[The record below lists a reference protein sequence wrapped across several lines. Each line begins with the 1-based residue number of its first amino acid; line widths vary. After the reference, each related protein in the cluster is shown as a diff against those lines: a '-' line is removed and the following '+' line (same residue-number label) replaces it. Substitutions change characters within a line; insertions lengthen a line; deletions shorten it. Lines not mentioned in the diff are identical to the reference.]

1 MKMNTFSEKNLYT
14 HFLLRSHLDVT
25 QFYTSVPWPLLQ
37 ITPWVEYSVVHL
49 DFLFQLKGIY
59 YNFSNFQSFTH
70 TLLLCWM
77 LIFKDG
83 QNCK

>member
-14 HFLLRSHLDVT
+14 HFFLRSHLDVT

-49 DFLFQLKGIY
+49 DFLFHLKGIY

-70 TLLLCWM
+70 THTIIM
-77 LIFKDG
+77 LDAHI
-83 QNCK
+83 